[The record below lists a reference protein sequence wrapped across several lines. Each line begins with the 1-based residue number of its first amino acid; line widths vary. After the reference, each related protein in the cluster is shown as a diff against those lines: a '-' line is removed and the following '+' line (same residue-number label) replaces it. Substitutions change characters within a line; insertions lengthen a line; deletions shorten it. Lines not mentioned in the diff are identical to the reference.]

1 VHDAFAW
8 LRAHPL
14 AANDPLR
21 HIMLDVDGIIFPFH
35 RAQASHLP
43 GSPSPESIIDT
54 WGAVKEK
61 YPLAVHV
68 AASGYAHSKAAIL
81 RFGLFEGAAAG
92 IRLLQD
98 YDLCIH
104 ICTRRESEHAQPTS
118 EALQELGLHF
128 TSYVAGPDLDKL
140 AICHARGLG
149 IIVDDKPELMIA
161 AAVAGVPV
169 FSLRWPY
176 NRHLQG
182 RGNITLARSW
192 THLAPAILASVQ
204 YLARTRSS

>member
-1 VHDAFAW
+1 VIHSQDLPSAKPKPVHDAFAW

-81 RFGLFEGAAAG
+81 RFGLHPYLYSPRKRARAAY
-92 IRLLQD
+92 I
-98 YDLCIH
+98 
-104 ICTRRESEHAQPTS
+104 
-118 EALQELGLHF
+118 
-128 TSYVAGPDLDKL
+128 
-140 AICHARGLG
+140 
-149 IIVDDKPELMIA
+149 
-161 AAVAGVPV
+161 
-169 FSLRWPY
+169 
-176 NRHLQG
+176 
-182 RGNITLARSW
+182 
-192 THLAPAILASVQ
+192 
-204 YLARTRSS
+204 